1 MTPRKTQPV
10 LLGGAFIGVLSALPI
25 ISVGNLFC
33 CLWIVGGGVIA
44 AYLMQQ
50 SHPEAI
56 TLQDGAVGGFLA
68 GIVGAFVYVI
78 VAVPV
83 QLLMAPIQRRVAQ
96 GILDAART
104 VPPELRDHDRGHEL
118 RSGWRHRRL
127 DDHVLRLAGSRR
139 DLRHPWR
146 GPRGADVSTQPP
158 TPNPLVVR
166 GESPASHQRLAMQRR
181 SNAAGLSP
189 WSGSPTPQPPTPIA
203 GPLSRR
209 NLA

>member
-1 MTPRKTQPV
+1 MTPNKTQPV

-50 SHPEAI
+50 SHPVAI
-56 TLQDGAVGGFLA
+56 SLQDGAVGGFFA

-96 GILDAART
+96 GILDAAGAI
-104 VPPELRDHDRGHEL
+104 PPELRDLLEDMS
-118 RSGWRHRRL
+118 SGVGGAIVGLMFMFFVLLVLGAIFATLGGVVGALMFRRN
-127 DDHVLRLAGSRR
+127 
-139 DLRHPWR
+139 PQPQTPN
-146 GPRGADVSTQPP
+146 PRPP
-158 TPNPLVVR
+158 TPNP
-166 GESPASHQRLAMQRR
+166 
-181 SNAAGLSP
+181 
-189 WSGSPTPQPPTPIA
+189 
-203 GPLSRR
+203 
-209 NLA
+209 

>member
-1 MTPRKTQPV
+1 MTPNKTQPV

-50 SHPEAI
+50 SHPVAI
-56 TLQDGAVGGFLA
+56 TFQDGAVGGFLA

-96 GILDAART
+96 GILDAAGA
-104 VPPELRDHDRGHEL
+104 VPPELRDLIEDMS
-118 RSGWRHRRL
+118 SGVGGALVGLMIMFFVLLVLGVIFATLGGVLGALMFRRN
-127 DDHVLRLAGSRR
+127 
-139 DLRHPWR
+139 P
-146 GPRGADVSTQPP
+146 QPP
-158 TPNPLVVR
+158 NP
-166 GESPASHQRLAMQRR
+166 G
-181 SNAAGLSP
+181 
-189 WSGSPTPQPPTPIA
+189 PTPQP
-203 GPLSRR
+203 LSPG
-209 NLA
+209 L

>member
-25 ISVGNLFC
+25 IAIGNLFC

-50 SHPEAI
+50 SHPVAI

-104 VPPELRDHDRGHEL
+104 VPPEFRDMIEEMS
-118 RSGWRHRRL
+118 SGAGGVIVGLMIMFFVLLVLGVIFATLGGVLGALMFRRN
-127 DDHVLRLAGSRR
+127 
-139 DLRHPWR
+139 PE
-146 GPRGADVSTQPP
+146 PP
-158 TPNPLVVR
+158 TP
-166 GESPASHQRLAMQRR
+166 
-181 SNAAGLSP
+181 
-189 WSGSPTPQPPTPIA
+189 SPTPQP
-203 GPLSRR
+203 LSPG
-209 NLA
+209 L

>member
-1 MTPRKTQPV
+1 MTPNKTQPV

-50 SHPEAI
+50 SHPMAI
-56 TLQDGAVGGFLA
+56 TLQDGAVGGLLA

-96 GILDAART
+96 GILDAAGA
-104 VPPELRDHDRGHEL
+104 VPPELRDLIEDMSSDRGG
-118 RSGWRHRRL
+118 R
-127 DDHVLRLAGSRR
+127 A
-139 DLRHPWR
+139 
-146 GPRGADVSTQPP
+146 RGADVSAQPP
-158 TPNPLVVR
+158 TPEP
-166 GESPASHQRLAMQRR
+166 
-181 SNAAGLSP
+181 
-189 WSGSPTPQPPTPIA
+189 
-203 GPLSRR
+203 
-209 NLA
+209 